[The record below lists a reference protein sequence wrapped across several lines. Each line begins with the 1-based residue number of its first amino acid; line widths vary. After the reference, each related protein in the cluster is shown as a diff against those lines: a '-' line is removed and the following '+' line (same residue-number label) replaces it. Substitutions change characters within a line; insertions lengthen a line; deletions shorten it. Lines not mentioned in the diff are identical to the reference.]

1 MKGALPTLQTSLTH
15 PELPPCPRH
24 LRSGILFRFLSVAG
38 TWGKFLLLW
47 EVRIRCSVRLSRL
60 IGGWGTF
67 GEFGKMGLG
76 FMGSFSG

>member
-1 MKGALPTLQTSLTH
+1 MSPPLAKRNFVSL
-15 PELPPCPRH
+15 
-24 LRSGILFRFLSVAG
+24 LSVAG

-67 GEFGKMGLG
+67 GKIGKMGLG